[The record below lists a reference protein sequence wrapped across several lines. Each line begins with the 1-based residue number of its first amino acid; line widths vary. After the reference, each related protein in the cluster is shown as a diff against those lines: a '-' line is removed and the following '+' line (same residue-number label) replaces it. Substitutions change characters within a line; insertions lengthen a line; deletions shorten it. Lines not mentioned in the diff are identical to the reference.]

1 MESLVRFE
9 VVGER
14 RINCSRCESRI
25 GDGLRRLQGVDKVEA
40 SAETQRVSV
49 TIDPA
54 RVTPDRVR
62 AELAEL
68 GYEVA

>member
-1 MESLVRFE
+1 MENLQFE

-14 RINCSRCESRI
+14 KINCSRCEARI
-25 GDGLRRLQGVDKVEA
+25 GDGLRQLQGVENVQA

-54 RVTPDRVR
+54 QVSSDRLR
-62 AELAEL
+62 TELEEL
-68 GYEVA
+68 GYKVA

>member
-1 MESLVRFE
+1 MESLQFD

-14 RINCSRCESRI
+14 KINCSRCEARI
-25 GDGLRRLQGVDKVEA
+25 GDGLRRLPGVETVEA

-54 RVTPDRVR
+54 QVSSDRLR
-62 AELAEL
+62 SELEDL
-68 GYEVA
+68 GYQVS

>member
-1 MESLVRFE
+1 LLLLE

-14 RINCSRCESRI
+14 RIDCERCESRI
-25 GDGLRRLQGVDKVEA
+25 GDGLRRLHGVQKVEA
-40 SAETQRVSV
+40 SADTQRISV

-62 AELAEL
+62 GELAEL
-68 GYEVA
+68 GYQVA

>member
-1 MESLVRFE
+1 MENLQFE

-14 RINCSRCESRI
+14 KIHCSRCEARI
-25 GDGLRRLQGVDKVEA
+25 GDGLRRLRGVENVQA

-54 RVTPDRVR
+54 QVSSERLRT
-62 AELAEL
+62 ELAEL
-68 GYEVA
+68 GYQVA